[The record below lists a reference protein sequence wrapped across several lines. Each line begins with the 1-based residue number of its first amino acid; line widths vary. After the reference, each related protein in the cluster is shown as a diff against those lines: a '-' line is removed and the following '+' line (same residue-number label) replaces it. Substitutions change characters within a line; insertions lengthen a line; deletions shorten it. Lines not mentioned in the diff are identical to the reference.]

1 MEIGQ
6 KIIPITSKILHI
18 WKQLGE
24 FKGGRIEEKISG
36 VFYVVE
42 GYGIILTDKR

>member
-24 FKGGRIEEKISG
+24 FKGGRIEKKISRG
-36 VFYVVE
+36 LLC
-42 GYGIILTDKR
+42 GGGIWYNFDR